1 MIAMALIPFM
11 QLAVVITIV
20 AAASTL
26 VSITVVTVG
35 FLFVPPAMAMPVII
49 VVMTVLR
56 ERNVG
61 PGAQKQCHAR
71 KVKQFLGQHRFS
83 SWECQKFQL
92 TDRCAC
98 SQVTGV
104 PERRWPNVLGTL
116 ALLA

>member
-1 MIAMALIPFM
+1 MIAMARIPFM

-20 AAASTL
+20 AAPSTL
-26 VSITVVTVG
+26 VSITIVTVG
-35 FLFVPPAMAMPVII
+35 FLFVPPAMAIPVII

-56 ERNVG
+56 EPHVG

-83 SWECQKFQL
+83 SWEYEKFQL
-92 TDRCAC
+92 TDRCTC

-104 PERRWPNVLGTL
+104 PEGSWPTAAGG
-116 ALLA
+116 